1 MMQLIKVKEGR
12 LHTKSSHGVGV
23 TVAAGPPLLQ
33 VAVALGRHVPGYP
46 DAGATVV
53 HASRELVH
61 RAGLVQAGQAPA
73 VVLSSV
79 TVVFNNYAAKR
90 ETLKLFLV
98 ND

>member
-61 RAGLVQAGQAPA
+61 RAGLVEA
-73 VVLSSV
+73 VRRLLLSSPPLRSYS
-79 TVVFNNYAAKR
+79 TIMLQR
-90 ETLKLFLV
+90 EK
-98 ND
+98 N